1 MMPQTMPG
9 MMPGMMPQTMPG
21 MMPQMGNYGMQP
33 NNQFMNYEGNVLKL
47 KNGKNTNFNSIL
59 ENVNSDDLIPV
70 IPEMQQLFSAE
81 NISRENPQEFSSEIN
96 MGSDPKIMDPGLI
109 NNSSIPSFISGT
121 NNKPMPAN
129 ITNAAL
135 SSLNGMRGGNF
146 STLEPSKLEKK
157 KSLKKHFFLTKK

>member
-1 MMPQTMPG
+1 
-9 MMPGMMPQTMPG
+9 MPGMMPQTMPG

-81 NISRENPQEFSSEIN
+81 NISRENPQEYSSELN
-96 MGSDPKIMDPGLI
+96 FGNEPKIMDRGLL
-109 NNSSIPSFISGT
+109 NNNNIPSFISGSGV
-121 NNKPMPAN
+121 NNPLPAN
-129 ITNAAL
+129 ITNQAL
-135 SSLNGMRGGNF
+135 SSLNNLRGGNNDF
-146 STLEPSKLEKK
+146 KK
-157 KSLKKHFFLTKK
+157 KKHFFLTKQ